1 MRENWW
7 IWQVSPTLCTSR
19 INNSIIQVFHGYLL
33 DCSLKCFFAHLL
45 NYSCRQVRKATHLNY
60 ELSKV
65 AINVVLRGLHE
76 LMPVHSLQSVQSL
89 LAGELSMSARVLDST
104 HDARRLR
111 LVLQELVSCK
121 EDAQQRSWELYEDEA
136 VISEYLHELISILV
150 STSGL

>member
-1 MRENWW
+1 MLRMGSNIEDGQLSSYRMS
-7 IWQVSPTLCTSR
+7 IQLQLC
-19 INNSIIQVFHGYLL
+19 IFLL
-33 DCSLKCFFAHLL
+33 
-45 NYSCRQVRKATHLNY
+45 QVRKATHLNY

-65 AINVVLRGLHE
+65 AITVVLRGLHE
-76 LMPVHSLQSVQSL
+76 LMPAHSLQSVQSL
-89 LAGELSMSARVLDST
+89 LAAELNMSARVLDST

-150 STSGL
+150 STELNRLCLALRRINSFLLL